1 MAATASANNKPEHN
15 IDWSAIDADP
25 KFQELHRKKKTLIV
39 TLMIVS
45 MIYYFLLPIGGG
57 YFPGIFAV
65 QVWGPVNVGILF
77 ALSQVG
83 VAWISAA
90 VYAARGNGEF
100 DRLAAGVRKN
110 AERHGVLKQ
119 TATESDKRKRGD
131 S

>member
-77 ALSQVG
+77 ALSQFV
-83 VAWISAA
+83 VAWIIAA

-100 DRLAAGVRKN
+100 DRLAAEVRKN